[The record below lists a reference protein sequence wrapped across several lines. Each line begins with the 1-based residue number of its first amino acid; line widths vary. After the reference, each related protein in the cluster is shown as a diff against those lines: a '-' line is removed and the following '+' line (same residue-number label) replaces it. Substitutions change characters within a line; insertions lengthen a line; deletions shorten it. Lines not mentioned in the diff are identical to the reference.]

1 MRAWQAPIIESIKLP
16 SGFPISILH
25 LEQMHPLYGGNKWFK
40 LKYNMPSS
48 NQSGLLTFGG
58 AHSNHI
64 HATAAYCYEQQIPC
78 MAIIRGEENEL
89 LTSPTLQFAKHKN
102 MALHFVTRRVYK
114 TQQADAYMAELIRK
128 QGSVKV
134 VPEGGN
140 NAEGVKGCMEIVN
153 YIPPDYEVIFCACGT
168 ATTFSGILAA
178 LPTPQ
183 TLIGISVLKGENELL
198 KQVNDWREYG
208 FNFEP
213 ITASTDPLSIN
224 HSTILNSF
232 HQGGYAKHTP
242 ELLAFKKQVEQ
253 QNKIVF
259 DYVYTAKVLLAI
271 ETILKA
277 KPEYRHKRILML
289 HSGGLQG
296 NAAYERRYGIST
308 H

>member
-1 MRAWQAPIIESIKLP
+1 MRRAWQTPIIKSIHLP

-25 LEQMHPLYGGNKWFK
+25 LEQMHPLYGGNKYFK

-48 NQSGLLTFGG
+48 SQSGLLTFGG

-64 HATAAYCYEQQIPC
+64 HATAAYCYAQQIPC
-78 MAIIRGEENEL
+78 TAIIRGEENEL
-89 LTSPTLQFAKHKN
+89 LSSPTLQFAKRKN
-102 MALHFVTRRVYK
+102 MALHFVTRQVYK
-114 TQQADAYMAELIRK
+114 TKQADAFIAEFIRK
-128 QGSVKV
+128 QGHVKV

-140 NAEGVKGCMEIVN
+140 NAQGVKGCMEIVN
-153 YIPPDYEVIFCACGT
+153 YIPSNYDIIFCACGT

-178 LPTPQ
+178 LPIHQ

-198 KQVNDWREYG
+198 KQVNDWRAHG

-213 ITASTDPLSIN
+213 IAAPTDPLSIH

-232 HQGGYAKHTP
+232 HQGGYAKHTA

-253 QNKIVF
+253 QNELEL
-259 DYVYTAKVLLAI
+259 DYVYTAKVLWAI
-271 ETILKA
+271 QTILKA
-277 KPEYRHKRILML
+277 KPEFRHKRILML

-296 NAAYERRYGIST
+296 NAAYERRYGI
-308 H
+308 